1 MERLAAKSF
10 MDLIVWQKAHAL
22 TLVVYKVTKNFPKEE
37 IYGLTSQIRRAS
49 ASVGANI
56 AEGFKK
62 RGKADKARI
71 MNIAQGSLEE
81 VRYYM
86 ILSKDLDYHD
96 FKDHVPLLEEVSKL
110 LESYIN
116 SILKSIPRT
125 KNS

>member
-1 MERLAAKSF
+1 
-10 MDLIVWQKAHAL
+10 MDLVVWQKAHAL
-22 TLVVYKVTKNFPKEE
+22 TLVVYKATKNFPKEE
-37 IYGLTSQIRRAS
+37 IYGLTSQMRRAS
-49 ASVGANI
+49 VSVGANI
-56 AEGFKK
+56 SEGFKK

-86 ILSKDLDYHD
+86 ILSKDLGYYD

-116 SILKSIPRT
+116 SILKSI
-125 KNS
+125 S

>member
-1 MERLAAKSF
+1 
-10 MDLIVWQKAHAL
+10 MDLVVWQKAHAL
-22 TLVVYKVTKNFPKEE
+22 TLAVYRATKHFPKEE

-81 VRYYM
+81 VRYFM
-86 ILSKDLDYHD
+86 ILSRDLEYHD
-96 FKDHVPLLEEVSKL
+96 FKNDMLLLEEVSKL
-110 LESYIN
+110 LEAYIN
-116 SILKSIPRT
+116 SIRKSI
-125 KNS
+125 S